1 MNNINLST
9 KQTYGSIT
17 NRIAE
22 LHCAFPTDFDMKV
35 GFGGT
40 EHMWSD
46 RVPYSVCVVYKNWN
60 NKGFDIVGCQR
71 DKTPSSL
78 SLSLIKF
85 SPKTNFL
92 ILFQMSGSSDIFTS
106 IIDSDGSKWE
116 VHDYDEVEII
126 IDNVDIILKFSNKKD
141 WKDKK
146 IFDLNNFLQ
155 IK

>member
-17 NRIAE
+17 NRITE

-71 DKTPSSL
+71 DKTEWSEQD
-78 SLSLIKF
+78 K
-85 SPKTNFL
+85 KHNF
-92 ILFQMSGSSDIFTS
+92 IADINAS
-106 IIDSDGSKWE
+106 VRYLKS
-116 VHDYDEVEII
+116 EII
-126 IDNVDIILKFSNKKD
+126 QTEQGERKVYNPVTWNKKTKR
-141 WKDKK
+141 WNKGGVK
-146 IFDLNNFLQ
+146 ITLGHRDYYCDPSF
-155 IK
+155 

>member
-71 DKTPSSL
+71 DKTEWSEQD
-78 SLSLIKF
+78 K
-85 SPKTNFL
+85 KHNF
-92 ILFQMSGSSDIFTS
+92 IADINAS
-106 IIDSDGSKWE
+106 VRYLKS
-116 VHDYDEVEII
+116 EII
-126 IDNVDIILKFSNKKD
+126 QTEQGERKVYNPVTWNKKTKR
-141 WKDKK
+141 WNKGGVKTVSYTH
-146 IFDLNNFLQ
+146 LTLPTTPYV
-155 IK
+155 